1 MAYAPSFGTLAA
13 QSPAV
18 PGSAFRL
25 ALMGDFS
32 ARASRGKVQTGAD
45 LAARHPLVVD
55 IDKLDGVMARLA
67 PSILIPLSDE
77 DTVAVGI
84 GSLDDFHPNQ
94 LAAKLPLFDQLVM
107 LRRVLQSRAGFDR
120 VAKQVLSWAGA
131 EPLLQP
137 RTRRSRG
144 RAIATDRK
152 LSELA
157 RLSGRQVPAETDPG
171 DVIRRLIGSTLMP
184 ARDTRQDALVARV
197 DAAMSDAM
205 RRVLHYPE
213 FQSTEALWR
222 GVDRLVRRLATGARL
237 QIVLY
242 DVSAEEFAADL
253 AATDALEQ
261 TGLHALLSKPTSSA
275 QAGPISLIAGLYDFE
290 LSPPHA
296 DLLGRMAQI
305 AAAAGAPFVTSIEA
319 SSMQVPRDQW
329 HGLVE
334 QAWSALQAHPA
345 AAFLGLATPRFLLR
359 LPYGERTDP
368 IEAFAFEEFTPQS
381 GLSGMLWGN
390 PALLVAEL
398 AATSWQKDGPAMRL
412 GSTNMAS
419 GLPTYVY
426 GDGAGTQV
434 ALPCTERLL
443 TEPHATRLADLGVI
457 PVVSIP
463 GRPKVRLASFGA
475 MSGAATL
482 AGRWSPPQP
491 VPRIAAASPPAGMAT
506 ASDLDA
512 LLATIGTDTG
522 PAAEGEMEAGLRAL
536 LASVR

>member
-13 QSPAV
+13 KSPAV
-18 PGSAFRL
+18 PDSAFRL

-32 ARASRGKVQTGAD
+32 SRGSRGKVQTGTG
-45 LAARHPLVVD
+45 LAARH
-55 IDKLDGVMARLA
+55 
-67 PSILIPLSDE
+67 LIPLSND
-77 DTVAVGI
+77 DSVAVGI

-94 LAAKLPLFDQLVM
+94 LAARLPLFDQLLM
-107 LRRVLQSRAGFDR
+107 LHRVLQSRAGFDR

-131 EPLLQP
+131 EPLRQP

-152 LSELA
+152 LSDLA
-157 RLSGRQVPAETDPG
+157 RLTSRQVPPETDP
-171 DVIRRLIGSTLMP
+171 DDLIRRLIGSTLIP
-184 ARDTRQDALVARV
+184 ARDTRQNALVARV
-197 DAAMSDAM
+197 DAAVSDAM

-261 TGLHALLSKPTSSA
+261 TGLYALLSKPTSSVN
-275 QAGPISLIAGLYDFE
+275 AGPISLIAGLYDFE

-296 DLLGRMAQI
+296 ELLGRMAQI
-305 AAAAGAPFVTSIEA
+305 AAATGAPFVTSIEV
-319 SSMQVPRDQW
+319 SSMLVPRRQW
-329 HGLVE
+329 PGLVE

-368 IEAFAFEEFTPQS
+368 VDAFAFEEFTPQS

-398 AATSWQKDGPAMRL
+398 AANSWQKDGRAMRL
-412 GSTNMAS
+412 GSTNMAG

-426 GDGAGTQV
+426 QDANGNRV
-434 ALPCTERLL
+434 ALPSTERLL
-443 TEPHATRLADLGVI
+443 TDPHATHLADLGII

-463 GRPKVRLASFGA
+463 GQPKVRVAGFGA
-475 MSGAATL
+475 MSGAAAL
-482 AGRWSPPQP
+482 AGRWSPPHSAP
-491 VPRIAAASPPAGMAT
+491 SKAVAAPPASVVAD
-506 ASDLDA
+506 SDLDA
-512 LLATIGTDTG
+512 LLTTVTAEPA
-522 PAAEGEMEAGLRAL
+522 PAAEDEMEAGLRAL
-536 LASVR
+536 LASLQKTS